1 MTVSQKDGL
10 VLLMVIAADALVNL
24 STWAPDRWAG
34 LGWAGLKGFHCLEVQ
49 GFDAG
54 RLGWHTD

>member
-24 STWAPDRWAG
+24 STWTPDRWAG
-34 LGWAGLKGFHCLEVQ
+34 LGWLEGVSLS
-49 GFDAG
+49 GSS
-54 RLGWHTD
+54 RL